1 MSVVSFPSSLIWLK
15 LLIKKNNALILFTI
29 NNKGTRMMLLDVIPL
44 SFVNFQAIQ
53 HIHLVFFF
61 C

>member
-1 MSVVSFPSSLIWLK
+1 MSVVLFPSSLICLK

-61 C
+61 G